1 MRCEMKIMTEKNLNE
16 AFCGESKAAMKYQIY
31 SEVAERNG
39 YPNVGKL
46 FRAISYAETVHATNH
61 YRNLGM
67 IKSTIENI
75 EDAIAGEHYEVTEMY
90 PVFNEVAKF
99 QKEAGAETS
108 TRYALEAEKIHESL
122 YREALE
128 SVKEKKDIAP
138 KEIYICPV
146 CGYTV
151 VGKPPDKCPVC
162 GTDGTKFKKF

>member
-1 MRCEMKIMTEKNLNE
+1 MTERNLNE
-16 AFCGESKAAMKYQIY
+16 AFAGESKAAMKYMIY
-31 SEVAERNG
+31 SEVAERGG
-39 YPNVGKL
+39 YPNVAKL
-46 FRAISYAETVHATNH
+46 FKAISYAETVHATNH

-67 IKSTIENI
+67 IKGTSENL

-122 YREALE
+122 YKEALE
-128 SVKEKKDIAP
+128 SVKKDKDIP
-138 KEIYICPV
+138 SREIYICPV

-151 VGKPPDKCPVC
+151 IGKPPDKCPVC
-162 GTDGTKFKKF
+162 GTSGTKFKQF

>member
-1 MRCEMKIMTEKNLNE
+1 MTEKNLND
-16 AFCGESKAAMKYQIY
+16 AYCGESKAAMKYMIY
-31 SEVAERNG
+31 SDVAEKNG
-39 YPNVGKL
+39 FPNVAKL

-67 IKSTIENI
+67 IKGTSDNL

-122 YREALE
+122 YKEALE
-128 SVKEKKDIAP
+128 SVNRKNDIPSKD
-138 KEIYICPV
+138 IYICPV

-151 VGKPPDKCPVC
+151 VGKPPEKCPVC
-162 GTDGTKFKKF
+162 GTSGAKFKKF